1 VHPIAD
7 LVTGALLLVLG
18 RKLFW
23 LFVAIAGFYAG
34 IEVVRVLLAG
44 QPSWVMW
51 VAGAATGLIGAL
63 LAMLFQRVG
72 FALGGFYAGGYAAL
86 ILAERFAPG
95 AVGGATFV
103 IGGVVGALFAVW
115 LMDWAIIVLSSLVG
129 AVLVVTSL
137 GLRGAAGFV
146 VYVVLAALGIALQAW
161 MMDAMKGGP
170 GQQRGSRE

>member
-1 VHPIAD
+1 MHPIAD

>member
-1 VHPIAD
+1 
-7 LVTGALLLVLG
+7 VLG

-51 VAGAATGLIGAL
+51 VAGAAAGLIGAL

-103 IGGVVGALFAVW
+103 IGGVVGALFAAW
-115 LMDWAIIVLSSLVG
+115 LMDWAIIVLSCLVG
-129 AVLVVTSL
+129 AVLVVTGL

-146 VYVVLAALGIALQAW
+146 VFVVLAALGIALQAR
-161 MMDAMKGGP
+161 MMDAANRGA
-170 GQQRGSRE
+170 GQERGSRA

>member
-1 VHPIAD
+1 VSPIAD
-7 LVTGALLLVLG
+7 VVTGALLLALG

-34 IEVVRVLLAG
+34 IEIVRVLLAG
-44 QPSWVMW
+44 QQTWVMW
-51 VAGAATGLIGAL
+51 VVGAAAGLIGAL

-95 AVGGATFV
+95 IVGGATFV
-103 IGGVVGALFAVW
+103 IGGVVGALFAAW
-115 LMDWAIIVLSSLVG
+115 LMDWAIIVLSCLVG

-137 GLRGAAGFV
+137 GLQGVAGFL
-146 VYVVLAALGIALQAW
+146 VYVVLAGLGIAFQAW

-170 GQQRGSRE
+170 GQQRESRQ

>member
-1 VHPIAD
+1 MHPIAD
-7 LVTGALLLVLG
+7 FVTGALLLALG

-34 IEVVRVLLAG
+34 IEVVRVVLAG
-44 QPSWVMW
+44 QPTWLMLAVGI
-51 VAGAATGLIGAL
+51 GAGLIGAL

-95 AVGGATFV
+95 AAGGATFL
-103 IGGVVGALFAVW
+103 IGGVVGAFFAAW

-137 GLRGAAGFV
+137 GLYGVTGFL
-146 VYVVLAALGIALQAW
+146 VYVVLAALGIAVQAW
-161 MMDAMKGGP
+161 MMDAMRRSP
-170 GQQRGSRE
+170 GK

>member
-23 LFVAIAGFYAG
+23 LFVTIAGFYAG

-51 VAGAATGLIGAL
+51 VAGAAAGLIGAL

-72 FALGGFYAGGYAAL
+72 FALGGFYAGGYATL

-103 IGGVVGALFAVW
+103 IGGVVGALFAAW
-115 LMDWAIIVLSSLVG
+115 LMDWAIIVLSCLVG

-137 GLRGAAGFV
+137 GLQGVAGFL

-161 MMDAMKGGP
+161 MMDATKTGAS
-170 GQQRGSRE
+170 QERESRD

>member
-7 LVTGALLLVLG
+7 LVTGALLVVLG

-51 VAGAATGLIGAL
+51 TAGAAAGLIGAL

-95 AVGGATFV
+95 AVGGVTFV
-103 IGGVVGALFAVW
+103 IGGVAGALFAAW
-115 LMDWAIIVLSSLVG
+115 LMDWAIIVLSCLVG
-129 AVLVVTSL
+129 AVLVVTGL

-161 MMDAMKGGP
+161 MMDVAKRGVGGE
-170 GQQRGSRE
+170 RESRD

>member
-1 VHPIAD
+1 MHPIAD

-95 AVGGATFV
+95 TVGGATFV

>member
-1 VHPIAD
+1 MHPIAD

-146 VYVVLAALGIALQAW
+146 VYVVLAGLGIALQAW

>member
-1 VHPIAD
+1 MSPIAD
-7 LVTGALLLVLG
+7 VITGALLLALG

-51 VAGAATGLIGAL
+51 VAGAAAGLIGAL

-95 AVGGATFV
+95 AVGGAIFV
-103 IGGVVGALFAVW
+103 IGGVVGALFAAW

-129 AVLVVTSL
+129 AVLVVTGL
-137 GLRGAAGFV
+137 GLRSATGFV

-161 MMDAMKGGP
+161 MMDAAK
-170 GQQRGSRE
+170 RGAGEGRESRD

>member
-34 IEVVRVLLAG
+34 IEVVRVLFAG

-51 VAGAATGLIGAL
+51 VVGIGAGLIGAL

-86 ILAERFAPG
+86 IVAQRFAPG
-95 AVGGATFV
+95 AVGGATFF
-103 IGGVVGALFAVW
+103 IGGLVGAFFAAW

-137 GLRGAAGFV
+137 GLHGVAGFA
-146 VYVVLAALGIALQAW
+146 VYVVLAALGIAVQAW
-161 MMDAMKGGP
+161 MMEAMRP
-170 GQQRGSRE
+170 GAGRERESR

>member
-1 VHPIAD
+1 MHPIAD

-51 VAGAATGLIGAL
+51 VAGAAAGLIGAL

-103 IGGVVGALFAVW
+103 IGGVVGALFAAW
-115 LMDWAIIVLSSLVG
+115 LMDWAIIVLSCLVG
-129 AVLVVTSL
+129 AVLVVTGL
-137 GLRGAAGFV
+137 GLRGATGFV
-146 VYVVLAALGIALQAW
+146 VYVVLAALGIALQVW
-161 MMDAMKGGP
+161 MMDLAK
-170 GQQRGSRE
+170 RGAGEERESRD